1 MEVLTFWRVERRF
14 ELQFANKIRK
24 KQTKQPTPSPSQ
36 KEGSFNHPDGDSS
49 LFILHS
55 SFKTGLLMLKSPF
68 LLIYND
74 SK

>member
-36 KEGSFNHPDGDSS
+36 KEGSFSHPDGDSS
-49 LFILHS
+49 LFIIHYSLNQGS
-55 SFKTGLLMLKSPF
+55 LNVKNTIFCYL
-68 LLIYND
+68 
-74 SK
+74 